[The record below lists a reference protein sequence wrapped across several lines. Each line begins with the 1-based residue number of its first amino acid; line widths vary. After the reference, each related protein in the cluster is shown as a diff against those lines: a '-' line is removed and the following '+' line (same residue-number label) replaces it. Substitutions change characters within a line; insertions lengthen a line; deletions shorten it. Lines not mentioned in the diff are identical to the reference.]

1 MIELIRTIC
10 KYLLAAICLVVALI
24 KAIFNPPPTYK
35 NMKNL
40 LFAFMLLA
48 ALQSNAQTKKGTT
61 SYAPNLFGPDTS
73 FLLKPSGWT
82 TEVAILKPNSDTLE
96 VFYGKIKY
104 IKIGTEVFEI
114 TSPSLKKVEPL
125 TIGTYY
131 KQFWPNNTQP
141 AIH

>member
-1 MIELIRTIC
+1 MYKLLIT
-10 KYLLAAICLVVALI
+10 
-24 KAIFNPPPTYK
+24 
-35 NMKNL
+35 
-40 LFAFMLLA
+40 FMLLVGIK
-48 ALQSNAQTKKGTT
+48 SNAQTKKGTT

-125 TIGTYY
+125 QIGTIY
-131 KQFWPNNTQP
+131 KQFYNIEPAFNTRTENL
-141 AIH
+141 